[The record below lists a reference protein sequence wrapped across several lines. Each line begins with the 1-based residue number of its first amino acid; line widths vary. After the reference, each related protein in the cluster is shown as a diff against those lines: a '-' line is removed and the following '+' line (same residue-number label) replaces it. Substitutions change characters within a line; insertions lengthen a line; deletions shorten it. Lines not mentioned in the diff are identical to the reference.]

1 MAKLDQLADTF
12 GNTNNPLGSLIGFGL
27 RHRLGVPA
35 GASLLRGM
43 GRGLGSLR
51 DRMSPQDSSFDS
63 WSEDD
68 SSSPRKIFSDDGD
81 SGNSGEILIRLTSI
95 ENILRGMSQLAIKSN
110 ERDAASVET
119 DRQSQEELH
128 RLAERP
134 DDPRI
139 SMSPIR
145 VEEEEKSGGIFSSL
159 FSGLGKFAGLIGP
172 GSKLILGLIGLAG
185 VATAAKLA
193 WDKFFPDKSVT
204 DAATEALGSAARR
217 LADEPGSTPGVVS
230 GDTGFQALG
239 ASLMD
244 PVIAGQGALAR
255 GVPAGIVATQAAQQ
269 AINATRVAGMGVKA
283 PFQGIRNAGRWTSNA
298 VRNNFRAA
306 TNRTPTTLGNLNPSR
321 NVDRLSL
328 ADEAKPSLWRRLFGM
343 GKNAPRVPRAPLLG
357 IGRFGV
363 LGAGLQGGTA
373 LYDTT
378 QGNYGQAGTGALS
391 TATMFGGPL
400 VQALGFAISAALTD
414 YKTQDETEKNILG
427 HMGPDFWGD
436 WGKGGVGTGMVSDTM
451 GSWLFRGGS
460 QLGFF
465 RPEEPE
471 PARWSTANDG
481 APAPGDKAGV
491 LHSKLQGAG
500 YSPDQAEGII
510 QNLRDESGLNERAVG
525 DDGTALG
532 IAQWRGDRANN
543 MKAFAA
549 DNPEMSRFDAQVGF
563 LIKELADY
571 GGSPQQMPVSM
582 PAAHDWMLRNYEK
595 PSDVNIEKRLSENW
609 ASTPPGDTHASA
621 SLYNSA
627 ATVGALNRAVDSM
640 RTNPSPSRQLEP
652 QPDAADTTSSAPTAV
667 VAPQT
672 TNNYFDNRNT
682 TIMPPPLDARNRE
695 AVLMAMQNL
704 QGLTHATG

>member
-1 MAKLDQLADTF
+1 
-12 GNTNNPLGSLIGFGL
+12 
-27 RHRLGVPA
+27 
-35 GASLLRGM
+35 
-43 GRGLGSLR
+43 
-51 DRMSPQDSSFDS
+51 
-63 WSEDD
+63 
-68 SSSPRKIFSDDGD
+68 
-81 SGNSGEILIRLTSI
+81 
-95 ENILRGMSQLAIKSN
+95 
-110 ERDAASVET
+110 
-119 DRQSQEELH
+119 
-128 RLAERP
+128 
-134 DDPRI
+134 
-139 SMSPIR
+139 
-145 VEEEEKSGGIFSSL
+145 
-159 FSGLGKFAGLIGP
+159 
-172 GSKLILGLIGLAG
+172 
-185 VATAAKLA
+185 
-193 WDKFFPDKSVT
+193 
-204 DAATEALGSAARR
+204 
-217 LADEPGSTPGVVS
+217 
-230 GDTGFQALG
+230 
-239 ASLMD
+239 
-244 PVIAGQGALAR
+244 
-255 GVPAGIVATQAAQQ
+255 
-269 AINATRVAGMGVKA
+269 
-283 PFQGIRNAGRWTSNA
+283 
-298 VRNNFRAA
+298 
-306 TNRTPTTLGNLNPSR
+306 
-321 NVDRLSL
+321 
-328 ADEAKPSLWRRLFGM
+328 
-343 GKNAPRVPRAPLLG
+343 
-357 IGRFGV
+357 
-363 LGAGLQGGTA
+363 
-373 LYDTT
+373 
-378 QGNYGQAGTGALS
+378 
-391 TATMFGGPL
+391 
-400 VQALGFAISAALTD
+400 
-414 YKTQDETEKNILG
+414 
-427 HMGPDFWGD
+427 MGPDFWGD